1 MISWYLK
8 SKETARLNK
17 LREVTPK
24 ARESTCTALPW
35 RAPPNVRS
43 DKWSLGYEPTC
54 ELPWKTHAIA
64 LTQLIFI
71 LFIFYN
77 YFKNKQIK
85 NETKNKQTHTHNKV
99 HDRERGN
106 TLKLST
112 EMHCSHLFYNQKQK
126 TNWTKKYNRLTT
138 ETVQSKS
145 TYSAKRENHKG

>member
-1 MISWYLK
+1 MVARVWAHMWAPLK
-8 SKETARLNK
+8 DPCNSINTIDL
-17 LREVTPK
+17 
-24 ARESTCTALPW
+24 
-35 RAPPNVRS
+35 
-43 DKWSLGYEPTC
+43 Y
-54 ELPWKTHAIA
+54 
-64 LTQLIFI
+64 